1 MKSERLPKILLTGFF
16 SALVLYIITFALLQN
31 CRTTKGPWRVV
42 FLTDNTGT
50 PGLLV
55 TQPKLKIS
63 KRIMFSN
70 EKLPR
75 NNTVHAVVFDDPTK
89 TNVPFGKVIFQDLTF
104 LPGTVTLDMFG
115 HELEFLPRVL
125 TVDKHEHAWQDKEV
139 VLVRGPGTAKA
150 PQKKK

>member
-1 MKSERLPKILLTGFF
+1 MNSERLPKILLTGFL
-16 SALVLYIITFALLQN
+16 SALVLYIITFALLQS

-42 FLTDNTGT
+42 FLTDNAGT

-70 EKLPR
+70 EKFPQS
-75 NNTVHAVVFDDPTK
+75 NTVRAVVFDDPTK

-125 TVDKHEHAWQDKEV
+125 TVDKHEYAWKDKEA
-139 VLVRGPGTAKA
+139 VLVRGEGTAK
-150 PQKKK
+150 PPEKKK